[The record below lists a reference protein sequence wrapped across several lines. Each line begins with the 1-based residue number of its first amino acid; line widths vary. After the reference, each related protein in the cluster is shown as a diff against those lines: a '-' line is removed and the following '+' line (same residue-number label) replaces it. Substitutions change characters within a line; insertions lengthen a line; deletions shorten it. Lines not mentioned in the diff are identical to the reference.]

1 MTRTY
6 LMDAPYV
13 FSDIFNY
20 EKCRIM
26 ALCFQDLLPYLN
38 MMWSAPLQIAL
49 CTWLMWVELGNAIFA
64 GFAIM
69 VLAIPI
75 NALVGA
81 ITKKLQ
87 ITQMKNKDD
96 RVKLMNELL
105 GGMKVLKL
113 YGWEPSFS
121 DQVP

>member
-1 MTRTY
+1 
-6 LMDAPYV
+6 
-13 FSDIFNY
+13 
-20 EKCRIM
+20 
-26 ALCFQDLLPYLN
+26 

-121 DQVP
+121 DQVRYHKI